1 MNIQRHIARITVLLA
16 TLLMLNACSDEHTN
30 EYFADNSHTLLR
42 VSLSHFST
50 EGQAQP
56 VSGETRIERMDAYL
70 FEDGIL
76 TEYHPQLIAESEN
89 SYKLDL
95 QRRAGALYVLA
106 NAETG
111 LVPEIGLLT
120 EVDFCQQTLTVA
132 DGHVQPFLTGQIK
145 LTGQAVSSIPLTLK
159 HGTARL
165 DFRIRVAGSFSVHQF
180 GVRSAAKQ
188 TFVLPQT
195 DIQTPPGA
203 EKEDILLTFDQGLKQ
218 DSAAIMYLYEQANP
232 DLKVYVKAEMDGTTY
247 EMEQPLP
254 EVLKRNTIYT
264 ITLRKDLSGAHLVV
278 EEWAKGEDTEL
289 IPSLDSRLTVDRSA
303 SQLPDDVQV
312 ADGGS
317 TLIFPHNAT
326 EVLLA
331 VDCDDELEMLP
342 LEGYPLTVEPV
353 TQTRGIAGK
362 NLFRIRKL
370 LYPPGHASD
379 EACLQFHRKGL
390 DNSYPEDHI
399 RLVLQ
404 ANPTQME
411 GLLDFDLQNYT
422 HCFDHYIDNELAT
435 ITLPEGKEI
444 FAEFNEGEDP
454 WMKIAP
460 QEEGS
465 NVYRVLAGWKPNDP
479 TANGRVQEARIVI
492 RNKADG
498 SAREAYTVSRR
509 NYGLPVTWLHGVW
522 WCKYNARG
530 NSKSFDDQILS
541 SDDPAVKVG
550 TTVFNYLRDCTID
563 EFYDLWG
570 WAYQGGRTQGMQ
582 VVVQDSVAVLDGFT
596 TSGNTHMN
604 KLEPTTLAPDGY
616 EVPSMEEFNRMFDAT
631 DYIWVMW
638 NGTHTLKNPWEGH
651 SKIQR
656 EQRRRNDLV
665 IDELALSDLIYI
677 AMKSPEFTQYEPVVW
692 YGPSAQ
698 WNTSGIYHGHYN
710 NILFTVYSP
719 TGSGW
724 YFNGSMAGLYL
735 TQNGAGVH
743 DTRILRFKKSPV
755 EYIYGEE

>member
-1 MNIQRHIARITVLLA
+1 MNIQRFITRTIALLA
-16 TLLMLNACSDEHTN
+16 PLLMLNACSSEQANEH
-30 EYFADNSHTLLR
+30 FANDGHTLLR
-42 VSLSHFST
+42 VSLNHFNT
-50 EGQAQP
+50 EGQTQP
-56 VSGETRIERMDAYL
+56 VSGEKYIKHIDAYL
-70 FEDGIL
+70 FENGLL
-76 TEYHPQLIAESEN
+76 TEYHPRLTAESEN
-89 SYKLDL
+89 SYNLDL
-95 QRRAGALYVLA
+95 QCQTGTLYVLA
-106 NAETG
+106 NVETG
-111 LVPEIGLLT
+111 LMPGTGILT
-120 EVDFCQQTLTVA
+120 EADFCRQTLTA
-132 DGHVQPFLTGQIK
+132 ENRHVQPFLTGQIG
-145 LTGQAVSSIPLTLK
+145 LNGQAVSSIPMTLK

-165 DFRIRVAGSFSVHQF
+165 DFRARVAGSFSVHQF

-195 DIQTPPGA
+195 DVQTPQGS
-203 EKEDILLTFDQGLKQ
+203 EKEDILLTFDQGLEE
-218 DSAAIMYLYEQANP
+218 DSAAIMYLYEQTNP
-232 DLKVYVKAEMDGTTY
+232 DLKVYVKAEMEGTIY
-247 EMEQPLP
+247 EMEHSLP

-278 EEWAKGEDTEL
+278 EEWAEGEDTEL

-303 SQLPDDVQV
+303 SQLPNNVQV

-317 TLIFPHNAT
+317 TLIFPHNDT

-331 VDCDDELEMLP
+331 VDCNDELEMLP

-353 TQTRGIAGK
+353 MPTRALEGK
-362 NLFRIRKL
+362 NLFRIRKS
-370 LYPPGHASD
+370 LYPPGIAGD

-404 ANPTQME
+404 ANPTQID
-411 GLLDFDLQNYT
+411 GLIRFDTETYV
-422 HCFDHYIDNELAT
+422 HRFDHYIENELGT
-435 ITLPEGKEI
+435 LTLPEGKEI
-444 FAEFNEGEDP
+444 FAEFDEGEDP

-460 QEEGS
+460 REEGS

-479 TANGRVQEARIVI
+479 TANGRIQEARIVI

-541 SDDPAVKVG
+541 SDDPAAKAQK
-550 TTVFNYLRDCTID
+550 TLFDYLGDCTVD
-563 EFYDLWG
+563 ESYELWG
-570 WAYQGGRTQGMQ
+570 WGYQGGRTQGMQ
-582 VVVQDSVAVLDGFT
+582 VVVQNGIAVLDGFT
-596 TSGNTHMN
+596 TSGNKHMN
-604 KLEPTTLAPDGY
+604 KLNPTTLAPYGY
-616 EVPSMEEFNRMFDAT
+616 EVPSIEEFNRIFDAT
-631 DYIWVMW
+631 DYVWVMW

-665 IDELALSDLIYI
+665 IDGLSLSNLIYI
-677 AMKSPEFTQYEPVVW
+677 AMKSPDFPQYEPIVW
-692 YGPSAQ
+692 YGASAQ

-724 YFNGSMAGLYL
+724 YINGGMNNLYL
-735 TQNGAGVH
+735 AVNGAGVH

>member
-1 MNIQRHIARITVLLA
+1 MTIRRYIKRTTVLLV
-16 TLLMLNACSDEHTN
+16 TLLALHACSDETTDPP
-30 EYFADNSHTLLR
+30 FAGNGHAQLK
-42 VSLSHFST
+42 VSLTDFCA
-50 EGQAQP
+50 EGQALP
-56 VSGETRIERMDAYL
+56 VDSEKCIERMDAYV
-70 FEDGIL
+70 FENGIL
-76 TEYHPQLIAESEN
+76 SEYHAGLTSEAEGIYN
-89 SYKLDL
+89 LDL
-95 QRRAGALYVLA
+95 KRKAGTLYILA
-106 NAETG
+106 NVEPAATPETG
-111 LVPEIGLLT
+111 VLT
-120 EVDFCQQTLTVA
+120 EADFCRQTLTTESGQA
-132 DGHVQPFLTGQIK
+132 QPFLTGQIG
-145 LTGQAVSSIPLTLK
+145 LNGLNGSTIPLSLR

-165 DFRIRVAGSFSVHQF
+165 DFRVRVAGSFSVHQF

-195 DIQTPPGA
+195 DVLTPQGA
-203 EKEDILLTFDQGLKQ
+203 GKEDILLTFGQGLEQ
-218 DSAAIMYLYEQANP
+218 DSAAIMYLYEQDNP

-247 EMEQPLP
+247 EMERPLP

-264 ITLRKDLSGAHLVV
+264 ITLRKDLSGANLVI
-278 EEWAKGEDTEL
+278 EEWTQGEDTEL

-312 ADGGS
+312 TDKGS
-317 TLIFPHNAT
+317 TLVFPHSAT

-331 VDCDDELEMLP
+331 VDCNDELEMLP

-353 TQTRGIAGK
+353 TQTRRLEGK
-362 NLFRIRKL
+362 NLFRISKS
-370 LYPPGHASD
+370 LYPPGIAGN
-379 EACLQFHRKGL
+379 EVNLQFHRKGL
-390 DNSYPEDHI
+390 DNSYPEDRI

-404 ANPTQME
+404 ANPTQID
-411 GLLDFDLQNYT
+411 GLLTFDTQTYA
-422 HCFDHYIDNELAT
+422 HRFDHYIDNELAT
-435 ITLPEGKEI
+435 LTLPEEKEI
-444 FAEFNEGEDP
+444 FIEFDEDEDP
-454 WMKIAP
+454 WLKIASRL
-460 QEEGS
+460 EDR
-465 NVYRVLAGWKPNDP
+465 NAYRVLAGWKPNDP

-498 SAREAYTVSRR
+498 SVREEYTVSRR

-541 SDDPAVKVG
+541 SDDPAAKAG
-550 TTVFNYLRDCTID
+550 TTVFNYLRDCTVD

-582 VVVQDSVAVLDGFT
+582 VVAQDGIAVLDGFT
-596 TSGNTHMN
+596 TSDNVHMN
-604 KLEPTTLAPDGY
+604 KLAPTTLAPNGY
-616 EVPSMEEFNRMFDAT
+616 EVPSMEEFNRVFDAT
-631 DYIWVMW
+631 DYVWVMW
-638 NGTHTLKNPWEGH
+638 GGTHTLRNPWEGH

-677 AMKSPEFTQYEPVVW
+677 AMKSPDFTQYEPVVW

-719 TGSGW
+719 EGSGW
-724 YFNGSMAGLYL
+724 YFNGSMAGLYP
-735 TQNGAGVH
+735 TQNGAGVN

-755 EYIYGEE
+755 EYIYGVE